1 MENMDI
7 NDVLRVVNDLDAD
20 EIINNLQKRQPQ
32 ISKPFEPVLS
42 VASDEPVKMAQP
54 VNKVMPKLMP
64 TLTPTLTPTSMP
76 TNIVRTNN
84 FQLYGYSMSYN
95 TLYFV
100 GAMVV
105 IGVIIYFVT
114 NKKKSKK
121 ENDE

>member
-1 MENMDI
+1 MAGEVNVETAPSLI
-7 NDVLRVVNDLDAD
+7 KPVWYFSNNVVAPRED
-20 EIINNLQKRQPQ
+20 
-32 ISKPFEPVLS
+32 
-42 VASDEPVKMAQP
+42 
-54 VNKVMPKLMP
+54 PKLMP

>member
-42 VASDEPVKMAQP
+42 VASDEPVKVAQP

-64 TLTPTLTPTSMP
+64 TLTP

>member
-42 VASDEPVKMAQP
+42 VASDEPVKVAQP

-64 TLTPTLTPTSMP
+64 TSMP
-76 TNIVRTNN
+76 TNTVRTNN

-114 NKKKSKK
+114 NTKKSKK

>member
-20 EIINNLQKRQPQ
+20 DIINNLQKRQPQ
-32 ISKPFEPVLS
+32 ILKPFEPVMS
-42 VASDEPVKMAQP
+42 VTSDEPIKMAQP
-54 VNKVMPKLMP
+54 VNKVMPKLI
-64 TLTPTLTPTSMP
+64 
-76 TNIVRTNN
+76 TNPVNVVRKNN

-100 GAMVV
+100 GAMGV

>member
-20 EIINNLQKRQPQ
+20 DIINNLQKRQPQ
-32 ISKPFEPVLS
+32 IAKPFEPVLS
-42 VASDEPVKMAQP
+42 VASDEPIKMAQP
-54 VNKVMPKLMP
+54 VNRVMPKLITNP
-64 TLTPTLTPTSMP
+64 V
-76 TNIVRTNN
+76 NIVRKNN

>member
-42 VASDEPVKMAQP
+42 VASDEPVKVAQP
-54 VNKVMPKLMP
+54 VNKVMPKLM
-64 TLTPTLTPTSMP
+64 PTLTPTSMP